1 VHGRIASRSIGEW
14 ERAPKCELCG
24 PVEARCC
31 GPVATE
37 GSDIVRAERA
47 NPSKRGALRHSAN
60 EVSRQPFAP
69 FRTLK
74 VEMRAQA
81 VVPTTDQ
88 VLAERI
94 VGVGDE
100 SAFRELYRR
109 HTPRLYQFVLRVMG
123 GDELEAEDVVQDTWI
138 RASRNLAGFRWESK
152 LETWLTGIGLN
163 LCRNR
168 LRSSGRWTDLDEGT
182 LRRVEAPAGEA
193 RIDLERAIGLLP
205 AGYRTVLVLH
215 DIEGFKH
222 SEIAE
227 RLGVSEGTSKSQLWS
242 ARRHMRRLLVSGHH
256 TTGDV

>member
-1 VHGRIASRSIGEW
+1 MHGRIASRSIGEW

-193 RIDLERAIGLLP
+193 RIYLERAIGLLP

>member
-1 VHGRIASRSIGEW
+1 M
-14 ERAPKCELCG
+14 
-24 PVEARCC
+24 
-31 GPVATE
+31 
-37 GSDIVRAERA
+37 
-47 NPSKRGALRHSAN
+47 
-60 EVSRQPFAP
+60 
-69 FRTLK
+69 

-81 VVPTTDQ
+81 MVPTADQ

-100 SAFRELYRR
+100 SAFRELYSR

-138 RASRNLAGFRWESK
+138 RAAHNLGGFRWESRFA
-152 LETWLTGIGLN
+152 TWLTGIGLN

-168 LRSSGRWTDLDEGT
+168 LRSSGRWTDLTDGT
-182 LRRVEAPAGEA
+182 LRRVEAPAGED

-205 AGYRTVLVLH
+205 AGCRTVLIMH

-242 ARRHMRRLLVSGHH
+242 ARRHLRRLLGSGRHL
-256 TTGDV
+256 TGDVQ